1 MKRLRGFFLLGVLV
15 ISFLSGGALQGLA
28 KPSKTQNVVLVT
40 LDGLRWQELFYGA
53 DEQLINKESGGVA
66 NVAGLKAKYWRD
78 TPEER
83 RLALLPFFWKVLA
96 KQGQIFGNVR
106 KGSVVKVTNGMNFS
120 YPGYNEIL
128 TGVPDPRINSNE
140 KRPNPNLN
148 VLEWLHQ
155 RPRYRDRVA
164 AFCSWDVFPYILNRE
179 RSGLYVNA
187 GPEPVLISPS
197 TERLDLLNHLVSETP
212 ALWEGVRYDAFTFYS
227 ALEYLKIRKPKVLY
241 IAFDETDERAHEG
254 RYDLYLD
261 TAHRIDTY
269 LEQLWKTLQSLSQYR
284 GKTTLILTTDHGRGD
299 TPADW
304 RNHGAQVKGAEYIWI
319 ALLGPDIPP
328 LGERSNTPP
337 LTQSQIAGTLADL
350 LGEDFCSAVP
360 QAGKPLSRGERNPL
374 SRR

>member
-1 MKRLRGFFLLGVLV
+1 MRGLRWWFLLGASITV
-15 ISFLSGGALQGLA
+15 FFTGGFRPALANPL
-28 KPSKTQNVVLVT
+28 KTQNVVLVT

-66 NVAGLKAKYWRD
+66 DIAGLKARYWRN

-83 RLALLPFFWKVLA
+83 REALFPFFWNILA
-96 KQGQIFGNVR
+96 KQGQVFGNVR
-106 KGSVVKVTNGMNFS
+106 KGSIVKVTNGMNFS

-155 RPRYRDRVA
+155 KPRYKNRVA
-164 AFCSWDVFPYILNRE
+164 AFCSWDVFPYILNQE

-187 GPEPVLISPS
+187 GPEPVHISPL
-197 TERLDLLNHLVSETP
+197 TERLDLLNHLISETP
-212 ALWEGVRYDAFTFYS
+212 VLWEGVRYDAFTFYA
-227 ALEYLKIRKPKVLY
+227 ALEYLKTRKPQVLY

-261 TAHRIDTY
+261 TAHRMDTY
-269 LEQLWKTLQSLSQYR
+269 LEMLWKTLQSLPQYR
-284 GKTTLILTTDHGRGD
+284 GKTALIITTDHGRGD

-304 RNHGAQVKGAEYIWI
+304 RNHGAQVKGAEYIWV
-319 ALLGPDIPP
+319 ALIGPDITP
-328 LGERSNTPP
+328 LGERSDTPA

-360 QAGKPLSRGERNPL
+360 QAGKPIPRG
-374 SRR
+374 